1 MDMNGFMKFAGLAAA
16 MALSACVSSE
26 PASRSVSND
35 PLTLASRGAE
45 GAPNGAA
52 RVVAPLY
59 TIADV
64 QIAVPRSLQVSEA
77 NGYFPL
83 ADIVWRGDPMG
94 DRHQQVA
101 ALFQAAADQATATM
115 AGPRQAV
122 LALEIVRFHG
132 VTERTRYTVGG
143 THNMVFNLTVRD
155 AATGAVID
163 GPRRVE
169 ANARAAGGQA
179 AIAEEQAGRTQ
190 KVVVVEKLVET
201 LRRELSGP
209 VTDPALVARAT
220 QDPTAPVIA
229 SR

>member
-1 MDMNGFMKFAGLAAA
+1 MDMNGFTKFAGLAMA

-45 GAPNGAA
+45 GAATGAA
-52 RVVAPLY
+52 RVVAPRF
-59 TIADV
+59 TITDV

-77 NGYFPL
+77 NGYYPL
-83 ADIVWRGDPMG
+83 ADIVWRGDPLG

-101 ALFQAAADQATATM
+101 ALFQAAADRATATM

-132 VTERTRYTVGG
+132 VTEKTRYTVGG

-209 VTDPALVARAT
+209 VTDPSLVARAT
-220 QDPTAPVIA
+220 QNPAAPVIA

>member
-1 MDMNGFMKFAGLAAA
+1 MDMNGFTKFAGLAMA

-45 GAPNGAA
+45 SGATGAA
-52 RVVAPLY
+52 RVVAPRY
-59 TIADV
+59 TITDV

-77 NGYFPL
+77 NGYYPL

-101 ALFQAAADQATATM
+101 ALFQAAADRATAGM

-132 VTERTRYTVGG
+132 VTEKTRYTVGG

-209 VTDPALVARAT
+209 VTDPSLVARAT
-220 QDPTAPVIA
+220 QNPAVPVIVA
-229 SR
+229 R